1 MVREHLWRWLNWT
14 IDNASTE
21 HVKKDAQ
28 KIEFIVK
35 LAPDEEKKVSYTAH
49 YSW

>member
-1 MVREHLWRWLNWT
+1 M
-14 IDNASTE
+14 E

-28 KIEFIVK
+28 KIEFTVP
-35 LAPDEEKKVSYTAH
+35 LAPDEEKTVTYTAH